1 VAQVVLKGIGGE
13 NSALKS
19 DFLHRDGEKK
29 VKEGGP
35 YEKKKNEKKAK
46 RFHP

>member
-1 VAQVVLKGIGGE
+1 VAQVVFKGTRGE
-13 NSALKS
+13 NGALKS
-19 DFLHRDGEKK
+19 DFLHRDGGKK